1 MIRQQRSPQGLVSFC
16 SFVLQIA
23 RLVWGYYFF
32 FLFLKKEKKKKEKRK
47 QYDVSV
53 GGSCAAVLCVGFFVV
68 VVVVV
73 FVTLGMLQIYLL
85 ISVNK
90 QFQTFRLAHFC
101 VFI

>member
-1 MIRQQRSPQGLVSFC
+1 MGL
-16 SFVLQIA
+16 L
-23 RLVWGYYFF
+23 FF
-32 FLFLKKEKKKKEKRK
+32 FLFLKKEKKKQE
-47 QYDVSV
+47 
-53 GGSCAAVLCVGFFVV
+53 GSNMTFLLADPVPPCYAWGFF
-68 VVVVV
+68 VVVV

>member
-1 MIRQQRSPQGLVSFC
+1 MTFLLADPVPPC
-16 SFVLQIA
+16 Y
-23 RLVWGYYFF
+23 VWGFF
-32 FLFLKKEKKKKEKRK
+32 I
-47 QYDVSV
+47 
-53 GGSCAAVLCVGFFVV
+53 V

>member
-1 MIRQQRSPQGLVSFC
+1 MRGV
-16 SFVLQIA
+16 
-23 RLVWGYYFF
+23 FF
-32 FLFLKKEKKKKEKRK
+32 
-47 QYDVSV
+47 
-53 GGSCAAVLCVGFFVV
+53 V